1 MAPALQRLDVAD
13 GGRAAPHLWV
23 HGWSP
28 YDSLR
33 AGEDRGR
40 EQIIPESDGGPRHRI
55 SCRRGHEDE
64 IGPAGEGDV
73 LDAARTLPPGHVRV
87 DAGAGRD
94 GERLLRNKAEG
105 SFCGDGPD
113 LVFGLAEAPDHPRRL
128 VRRDAARYPDEYAGH
143 SSSIQSRYRQQPGA
157 GLVLAE
163 CRPRV
168 VLVPG
173 SIWMG
178 ANPGNQYPDILWYD
192 AKQCPA
198 TSCYM
203 RTALQD
209 LLRREATLVGGERER
224 LGLVWIDCS
233 YPVVAAGLKEAL
245 EGRARVHVGD
255 TAPTDAEVPYC
266 AVFDTS
272 GAESISE
279 GIERFRGVNADIP
292 ILVFSL
298 HVDLPLARA
307 ALRHG
312 AKGFIHA
319 GMELDQIARAVE
331 VAHEGEIVAP
341 RKLLEHLIA
350 NDDPTGLDALTIRQ
364 REILQLVA
372 QGLSNAQIAKNL
384 FLSESTVKQH
394 LRATY
399 KVLGVSDRKEAAR
412 LINGR

>member
-1 MAPALQRLDVAD
+1 
-13 GGRAAPHLWV
+13 
-23 HGWSP
+23 
-28 YDSLR
+28 
-33 AGEDRGR
+33 
-40 EQIIPESDGGPRHRI
+40 
-55 SCRRGHEDE
+55 
-64 IGPAGEGDV
+64 
-73 LDAARTLPPGHVRV
+73 
-87 DAGAGRD
+87 
-94 GERLLRNKAEG
+94 
-105 SFCGDGPD
+105 
-113 LVFGLAEAPDHPRRL
+113 
-128 VRRDAARYPDEYAGH
+128 
-143 SSSIQSRYRQQPGA
+143 
-157 GLVLAE
+157 
-163 CRPRV
+163 
-168 VLVPG
+168 
-173 SIWMG
+173 
-178 ANPGNQYPDILWYD
+178 
-192 AKQCPA
+192 
-198 TSCYM
+198 
-203 RTALQD
+203 
-209 LLRREATLVGGERER
+209 
-224 LGLVWIDCS
+224 
-233 YPVVAAGLKEAL
+233 VAAGLKEAL

-279 GIERFRGVNADIP
+279 GIERIRGVNADIP

-312 AKGFIHA
+312 ARGFIHA

-341 RKLLEHLIA
+341 RKLLEYL
-350 NDDPTGLDALTIRQ
+350 TGLDALTIRQ

>member
-1 MAPALQRLDVAD
+1 
-13 GGRAAPHLWV
+13 
-23 HGWSP
+23 
-28 YDSLR
+28 
-33 AGEDRGR
+33 
-40 EQIIPESDGGPRHRI
+40 
-55 SCRRGHEDE
+55 
-64 IGPAGEGDV
+64 
-73 LDAARTLPPGHVRV
+73 
-87 DAGAGRD
+87 
-94 GERLLRNKAEG
+94 
-105 SFCGDGPD
+105 
-113 LVFGLAEAPDHPRRL
+113 
-128 VRRDAARYPDEYAGH
+128 
-143 SSSIQSRYRQQPGA
+143 
-157 GLVLAE
+157 
-163 CRPRV
+163 
-168 VLVPG
+168 
-173 SIWMG
+173 
-178 ANPGNQYPDILWYD
+178 
-192 AKQCPA
+192 
-198 TSCYM
+198 
-203 RTALQD
+203 
-209 LLRREATLVGGERER
+209 LVGGERER

-279 GIERFRGVNADIP
+279 GIERIRGVNADIP

-372 QGLSNAQIAKNL
+372 
-384 FLSESTVKQH
+384 
-394 LRATY
+394 
-399 KVLGVSDRKEAAR
+399 
-412 LINGR
+412 